1 MKNTSEETQKLQL
14 PTDNVDSILGF
25 SFISGAIHH
34 ELRICWAF
42 TSRDWSASV
51 IPGAMYTTAAL
62 RSLESTPTASL
73 AIQSLARCFIYF
85 LLYIYAFD
93 IANQINGIAEDEIN
107 KPDRPLPSGLV
118 SLQGAYI
125 RWYATTTA
133 HLVVGAAWGVLPW
146 TALWVL
152 ITIYTSFYGGD
163 KHWVTKNM
171 LFMSVGSICL
181 LQAAWALAAP
191 LTAREWRWA
200 LLLSGILGIVA
211 SVQDIRDL
219 EGDKIAGRRTL
230 PVVLGSNFR
239 WVMATIIS
247 TAPLVCWMLDL
258 LVCYCGFGLALT
270 MFYLAFRVLSGCS
283 KEYDHKT
290 YMMLTYIY
298 CGCIAVRMVFP

>member
-1 MKNTSEETQKLQL
+1 MNLKTRLSVFVPKNFR
-14 PTDNVDSILGF
+14 PGR
-25 SFISGAIHH
+25 AITLLSNAI
-34 ELRICWAF
+34 EREIRICWAF
-42 TSRDWSASV
+42 TWRDLSASV

-73 AIQSLARCFIYF
+73 VIQTLTRSLIYF

-93 IANQINGIAEDEIN
+93 IANQINGIAEDEVN

-118 SLQGAYI
+118 SLRGAYI
-125 RWYATTTA
+125 RWYATTAA

-146 TALWVL
+146 TVIWVL
-152 ITIYTSFYGGD
+152 STIYASFYGGD
-163 KHWVTKNM
+163 KHWVTKNI
-171 LFMSVGSICL
+171 LFMSVGSVCL
-181 LQAAWALAAP
+181 LQAAWALVAP

-200 LLLSGILGIVA
+200 LLLSSILGIVA
-211 SVQDIRDL
+211 SVQDLRDL
-219 EGDKIAGRRTL
+219 EGDSIAGRRTL

-239 WVMATIIS
+239 WIMATIIC

-258 LVCYCGFGLALT
+258 LVCYSGIGLALS
-270 MFYLAFRVLSGCS
+270 MFYLAYRVFSGCT

-298 CGCIAVRMVFP
+298 CGCISVRMVSR